1 MGVFLVRMEV
11 KEMTSPK
18 SVEAAKEAVHA
29 ALKGLDLSD
38 AASVLSEA
46 VTFHSTLMK
55 PAEALKFTRAVGG
68 KVEKRTKDISAA
80 IIASVNGIAG
90 AYKGFTVVDVDGR
103 ASVDTTTLK
112 EKYPSVYD
120 EVVSWG
126 ASYKLVRTTS
136 AANETDEADK

>member
-1 MGVFLVRMEV
+1 MTEPLTQEEAKTAILKAV
-11 KEMTSPK
+11 KGMVPAD
-18 SVEAAKEAVHA
+18 AAA
-29 ALKGLDLSD
+29 AL
-38 AASVLSEA
+38 AEA
-46 VTFHSTLMK
+46 VTVQSSLMK
-55 PAEALKFTRAVGG
+55 PSEALKFARAVGG

-90 AYKGFTVVDVDGR
+90 AYAGFVVVDVDGR

-126 ASYKLVRTTS
+126 ASYKLVRSTPG
-136 AANETDEADK
+136 NGTDK